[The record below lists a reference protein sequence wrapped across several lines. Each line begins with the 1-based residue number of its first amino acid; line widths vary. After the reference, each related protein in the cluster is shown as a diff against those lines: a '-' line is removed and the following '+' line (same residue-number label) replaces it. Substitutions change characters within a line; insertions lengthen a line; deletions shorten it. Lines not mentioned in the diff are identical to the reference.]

1 MFAPGGWRDIKRGDW
16 VFLRLPEKTLPDTVP
31 GWPGRVAEID
41 PVARPR
47 RPYLVSVVSTF
58 GIGGS
63 VLEEVI
69 HLNRIRIL
77 YAHQHHSVDTAA
89 FRLRHQ
95 LIFRPLSAR
104 VWGTELAPHYDALIG
119 LQLLFILAQV
129 WAGIDMPQPV
139 GQELL
144 FLAEHTDPAIVG
156 LISRFN
162 FETFQVLHI
171 SLKLSV
177 RRGRISAAQMDVT

>member
-1 MFAPGGWRDIKRGDW
+1 
-16 VFLRLPEKTLPDTVP
+16 V
-31 GWPGRVAEID
+31 
-41 PVARPR
+41 
-47 RPYLVSVVSTF
+47 
-58 GIGGS
+58 
-63 VLEEVI
+63 
-69 HLNRIRIL
+69 
-77 YAHQHHSVDTAA
+77 
-89 FRLRHQ
+89 
-95 LIFRPLSAR
+95 
-104 VWGTELAPHYDALIG
+104 APHYDALIG

-177 RRGRISAAQMDVT
+177 RRGRISAAQMDVTWWETRLDNFLLFSPSNIFDVIWTVIAWSF